1 MRAALLVA
9 VAGALLSAGCIQAAE
24 DAIERARGNATPAE
38 APQESTAP
46 NATSPGE
53 VFGPPTPTPA
63 PGPAPSPTP
72 PPPAPRPS
80 TPPAPSPSPPSW
92 PREGSFVSYT
102 LHEGQSFAGSTQEW
116 ESFANVTWTY
126 HDGDWRGVCDG
137 ERHDRSDGVTWSNT
151 TLHASFTAAH
161 PPHWPPFDTRAPPA
175 PGEPVTVWYVR
186 GCGLVNETRTFAGPA
201 QATVPAPGGARAVDA
216 YRATGDPTDEPFSFQ
231 TEWSSTTGLVLS
243 WSWARGGSAEHA

>member
-1 MRAALLVA
+1 MRPSTTRRERSSCLHPCWAPCGPRSSSPWRAPFFPPAASRPRRTPSSA
-9 VAGALLSAGCIQAAE
+9 PAG
-24 DAIERARGNATPAE
+24 TP
-38 APQESTAP
+38 PPPRRPRSRR
-46 NATSPGE
+46 
-53 VFGPPTPTPA
+53 PPTRPPPARSSAPRRPRLRPPPPA
-63 PGPAPSPTP
+63 PAPTP

-201 QATVPAPGGARAVDA
+201 QA
-216 YRATGDPTDEPFSFQ
+216 
-231 TEWSSTTGLVLS
+231 
-243 WSWARGGSAEHA
+243 